1 MALAFVFPGQGSQS
15 VGMLNA
21 LAAEYPLVK
30 ETFAEAS
37 QALGYD
43 LWSVV
48 EQGPEDRLNQTQVTQ
63 PAMLAAG
70 VAVWRVWRAN
80 GGPAPVCMA
89 GHSLGEY
96 TALTGAGALS
106 FSDAV
111 KLVADRGRFMQE
123 AVPAGQGG
131 MAAILGLEDDVVRRV
146 CREAAQGEVLEAV
159 NFNSPG
165 QVVIAGSATAIASG
179 VEAAKAAGAKR
190 ALPLP
195 VSVPSHCKLMRPAAE
210 RLSARLRE
218 VRIET
223 PKIPVL
229 HNVHVQAET
238 GPDAIREA
246 LVRQIESPVRWVETI
261 QKMAAEGVDR
271 IVECGPGKVLAG
283 LNKRIDKRAETLGS
297 DLLDR
302 YYFDALKRV
311 MECADVTVVSGYHIW
326 EHELEWRERKA
337 ARLGYL
343 FFGAPNERSTAQ
355 PVLPAKHAHQREP
368 GVADYRRAV
377 LAQVFNHFY

>member
-165 QVVIAGSATAIASG
+165 QVVIAGSATAIARG

-283 LNKRIDKRAETLGS
+283 MTKRIDPSLESL
-297 DLLDR
+297 
-302 YYFDALKRV
+302 ALV
-311 MECADVTVVSGYHIW
+311 D
-326 EHELEWRERKA
+326 KA
-337 ARLGYL
+337 SIEQ
-343 FFGAPNERSTAQ
+343 GAAQ
-355 PVLPAKHAHQREP
+355 SK
-368 GVADYRRAV
+368 GG
-377 LAQVFNHFY
+377 